1 MSSILYPSRHLLT
14 CSVFLRAVPIPLCK
28 RKTIN
33 FCVADTWTILALM
46 LRSLKQINGLPL
58 HQLHQPSESKLFI
71 LLTPTEILCEKGSE
85 ISKKTQDCSG
95 GEQLKLRA
103 KKNPVKVSGLL
114 LPEETRDCYFI
125 FAKTHKK
132 KTVLLLQ
139 NSANKERTPFFNP
152 QANSVEEFG
161 GGRRDCLT
169 AAHKKKL
176 IQQKFGSGLYE
187 KSCH

>member
-1 MSSILYPSRHLLT
+1 M
-14 CSVFLRAVPIPLCK
+14 

-85 ISKKTQDCSG
+85 ISKKTRDCSG
-95 GEQLKLRA
+95 GEQLKLIP
-103 KKNPVKVSGLL
+103 KKNPVKVSSLL

-132 KTVLLLQ
+132 KQSCCSRTRPTKRGPLFLIPKQTLWKNSVVEEGIALLLPTKK
-139 NSANKERTPFFNP
+139 NSFNK
-152 QANSVEEFG
+152 S
-161 GGRRDCLT
+161 
-169 AAHKKKL
+169 
-176 IQQKFGSGLYE
+176 SGLDCMKRAATEFYC
-187 KSCH
+187 SQNFL